1 LVDLLMSTDI
11 GLAETTA
18 WESVVADE
26 VLPGITR
33 QVIHGEQQTMVR
45 YVYAPG
51 SVFPVHA
58 HPEEQI
64 TVVVSGR
71 IAFTIVGIERELGP
85 GGVAVIPANVP
96 HGAHVVGDE
105 TVETFNSL
113 SPRRLVN
120 PLDRP
125 SESES
130 VVGR

>member
-1 LVDLLMSTDI
+1 MSTDT
-11 GLAETTA
+11 GLVEATSWDSIA
-18 WESVVADE
+18 ADE

-33 QVIHGEQQTMVR
+33 QVIHGERQTMVR

-51 SVFPVHA
+51 SIFPVHA

-71 IAFTIVGIERELGP
+71 IAFTVDGAERELGP

-96 HGAHVVGDE
+96 HGARVIGAE

-113 SPRRLVN
+113 SPRRLAN

-125 SESES
+125 SESENG
-130 VVGR
+130 VGR

>member
-1 LVDLLMSTDI
+1 MSTDAR
-11 GLAETTA
+11 LAEATA
-18 WESVVADE
+18 WESIVAYE

-58 HPEEQI
+58 HLEEQI

-71 IAFTIVGIERELGP
+71 IAFIFDGNERELGP

-113 SPRRLVN
+113 SPRRVSS
-120 PLDRP
+120 PFDRP
-125 SESES
+125 SESKSE
-130 VVGR
+130 VER